1 MIALLS
7 YLMYK
12 YRIVNANPTP
22 YFVFQKVE
30 QLRRIYD
37 DEVDDMELMVA
48 IYSERLLH
56 GAWVG
61 PTLFC
66 IMVENLVNWRKSDR
80 FFFEHGDTHAALTL
94 RNYFLCLFKDVFL
107 QSA

>member
-1 MIALLS
+1 MRVKNGCDIFQVFCLL
-7 YLMYK
+7 
-12 YRIVNANPTP
+12 
-22 YFVFQKVE
+22 QKVE

-80 FFFEHGDTHAALTL
+80 FFFENGYSHAALTL
-94 RNYFLCLFKDVFL
+94 RKILMT
-107 QSA
+107 

>member
-1 MIALLS
+1 M
-7 YLMYK
+7 
-12 YRIVNANPTP
+12 
-22 YFVFQKVE
+22 E

-80 FFFEHGDTHAALTL
+80 FFFENGYSPSALTL
-94 RNYFLCLFKDVFL
+94 RKY
-107 QSA
+107 